1 MEGDDSVSR
10 DARRLGLAAAAF
22 LLTAAVSLWP
32 VAHETEEHLAP
43 PMPVPVPVPV
53 PEPTPPAPPRVAHAQ
68 PSAAPAPQKVESE
81 DVHPHPFTPEREA
94 LQQELRLVG
103 ALQDALDLQDVPA
116 LRSLV
121 ERYRAHV
128 PGDENKLAEG
138 YARLADCLDSEV
150 QDPGAA
156 RDAAATYY
164 ENERASTLRRYIRR
178 YCLER

>member
-1 MEGDDSVSR
+1 M
-10 DARRLGLAAAAF
+10 
-22 LLTAAVSLWP
+22 
-32 VAHETEEHLAP
+32 
-43 PMPVPVPVPV
+43 PVPV
-53 PEPTPPAPPRVAHAQ
+53 PEPKPPAPPRANPQ
-68 PSAAPAPQKVESE
+68 PTAAPAPPAAERI
-81 DVHPHPFTPEREA
+81 DLHPHPFTPEREA

-116 LRSLV
+116 LRTLV

-138 YARLADCLDSEV
+138 YARLADCLDSAV

-156 RDAAATYY
+156 REAAAAYY